1 MASMKIPNNSQAIE
15 QTIGR
20 LEEILDQPRR
30 YPDYRPFGIDLFQSD
45 RIVSVGRHTFAIEW
59 KRSGALG
66 QVAMAANQLNRAV
79 QESNSS
85 LIPLLAV
92 PYMGV
97 KGKSYCEQVG
107 VSWLD
112 LSGNSSITA
121 EGLYVRERG
130 HRSRYRRRGPLE
142 SPFGPKGSRIARWM
156 LAHPGEVFR
165 QRELASAVGLNE
177 GYTSR
182 VIGKLIEN
190 QLVSRE
196 RKGIRLYEPDLLLSS
211 WEEAYHFN
219 RHTLIPGHIPA
230 QSGIELARSVAH
242 TLNESRTEYAMTGLA
257 AAWFQTGHAAFR
269 LLTLYLREAPSAD
282 FMSRLAFRAEPRGA
296 NTWIVVP
303 NDEGVFQANETL
315 KEVRCVHPVQA
326 YLDLQ
331 EHPERAKEAAEELYS
346 RLLTWGRR
354 DD

>member
-1 MASMKIPNNSQAIE
+1 MTSMKIPNDYQAIE
-15 QTIGR
+15 QAIGR
-20 LEEILDQPRR
+20 LEEILDQPRL
-30 YPDYRPFGIDLFQSD
+30 YPDCGPSGIGLFRPD
-45 RIVSVGRHTFAIEW
+45 RIVSVGQHTFAIEW

-66 QVAMAANQLNRAV
+66 QVALAANPLIQVV
-79 QESNSS
+79 QESHSP
-85 LIPLLAV
+85 LIPLIAV
-92 PYMGV
+92 PYMGI

-130 HRSRYRRRGPLE
+130 HHNRYRRRGPLE

-177 GYTSR
+177 GYASR
-182 VIGKLIEN
+182 VIGKLIET
-190 QLVSRE
+190 QLATRE
-196 RKGIRLYEPDLLLSS
+196 RKGIRLSDPDLLLSS
-211 WEEAYHFN
+211 WEEAYRFN
-219 RHTLIPGHIPA
+219 RHALIPGHIPA
-230 QSGIELARSVAH
+230 PSGIDLAHSVAH
-242 TLNESRTEYAMTGLA
+242 TLNESGAEYAMTGLA
-257 AAWFQTGHAAFR
+257 AAWFQTRYAAFR
-269 LLTLYLREAPSAD
+269 LLTVYLREAPSPE
-282 FMSRLAFRAEPRGA
+282 FMSGLAFRAEPRGA

-303 NDEGVFQANETL
+303 NDEGVFQANEML
-315 KEVRCVHPVQA
+315 DEVRCVHPVQA

-331 EHPERAKEAAEELYS
+331 EHPERAKEAAEELHS
-346 RLLTWGRR
+346 RLLTRGRR

>member
-1 MASMKIPNNSQAIE
+1 MASMKIPNDCQATE

-20 LEEILDQPRR
+20 LEEILNQPRR
-30 YPDYRPFGIDLFQSD
+30 YPDYGPSGKGLFHPD

-59 KRSGALG
+59 KQSGALG
-66 QVAMAANQLNRAV
+66 QVALAANQMIRAV
-79 QESNSS
+79 QESDSP
-85 LIPLLAV
+85 LIPLLVV

-97 KGKSYCEQVG
+97 KGRSYCEQAK

-130 HRSRYRRRGPLE
+130 HRNSYRRRGPVE

-196 RKGIRLYEPDLLLSS
+196 RKGIRLSDPDLLLRS
-211 WEEAYHFN
+211 WEEVYRFN
-219 RHTLIPGHIPA
+219 RHTLLPGHIPA
-230 QSGIELARSVAH
+230 QSGVELARSVAH
-242 TLNESRTEYAMTGLA
+242 TLNESGAEYAMTGLA
-257 AAWFQTGHAAFR
+257 AAWFQTGYSAFR
-269 LLTLYLREAPSAD
+269 LLTVYLREAPSPE
-282 FMSRLAFRAEPRGA
+282 FMSRLAFQSEPRGA
-296 NTWIVVP
+296 NTWLVVP

-315 KEVRCVHPVQA
+315 EEVRCVHPVQA

-331 EHPERAKEAAEELYS
+331 EHPERAKEAAEELHS
-346 RLLTWGRR
+346 RLLTWERHDG
-354 DD
+354 